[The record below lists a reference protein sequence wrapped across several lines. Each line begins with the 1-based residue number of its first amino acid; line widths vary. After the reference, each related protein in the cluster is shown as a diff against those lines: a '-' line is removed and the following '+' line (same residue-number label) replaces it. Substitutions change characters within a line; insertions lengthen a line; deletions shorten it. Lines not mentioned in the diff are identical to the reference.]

1 MRFKRKS
8 GLEKGGLDIAPLVD
22 MVFLLLIFFMLTSS
36 FINPTGIEVKLPG
49 STVAT
54 AQEKADP
61 VVSIKASGELFWN
74 NLEVSSREL
83 QSLLAAEH
91 GIDPSRAIVI
101 RADREVTHGVV
112 VEIMSLAREAGW
124 ERLAIS
130 AQKVDTAK
138 QVISDQ

>member
-8 GLEKGGLDIAPLVD
+8 GLEKGRLDIAPLVD
-22 MVFLLLIFFMLTSS
+22 VVLLLLIFFMLTSS
-36 FINPTGIEVKLPG
+36 FINPAGIEVKLPG

-54 AQEKADP
+54 VQEKDDP
-61 VVSIKASGELFWN
+61 VISITAVGELFWN
-74 NLEVSSREL
+74 NVEVSFREL
-83 QSLLAAEH
+83 QSLLTSEY

-101 RADREVTHGVV
+101 RADREVAHGVV

-130 AQKVDTAK
+130 AQRVDSE
-138 QVISDQ
+138 QSQPIP